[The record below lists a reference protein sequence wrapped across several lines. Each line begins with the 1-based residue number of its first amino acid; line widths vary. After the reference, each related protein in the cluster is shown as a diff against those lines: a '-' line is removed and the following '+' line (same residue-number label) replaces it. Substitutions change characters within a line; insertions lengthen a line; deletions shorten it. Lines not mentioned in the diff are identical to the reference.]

1 MPDKTQ
7 AEHAISFNN
16 IKTAVLSEKQELFYG
31 RTA

>member
-1 MPDKTQ
+1 MPAKSQ
-7 AEHAISFNN
+7 EEHAVLFNN